1 LFSAQKALTWL
12 RIRYFE
18 AIGGKVTN
26 YDFLQL
32 IPIIMNSLEL
42 KKSGKIE
49 TYIVA
54 VLLFSVVLASTFGKE
69 FFVEETGN
77 FKIFGNFGILLVIG
91 LLLKWKYIRSVV
103 SVLTGVSIIA
113 ILMMIIMVK
122 SITLP
127 FFLLLTILVISF
139 YLSTF
144 SKRLK
149 AYVEE

>member
-1 LFSAQKALTWL
+1 
-12 RIRYFE
+12 
-18 AIGGKVTN
+18 
-26 YDFLQL
+26 
-32 IPIIMNSLEL
+32 MNSLKL
-42 KKSGKIE
+42 KQSGKIE

-69 FFVEETGN
+69 FFVEESGN
-77 FKIFGNFGILLVIG
+77 LKIFGNFGILLVIG
-91 LLLKWKYIRSVV
+91 LLLKWKYIKSVV

-149 AYVEE
+149 AYLEE